1 MSKRTRASDVFLSY
15 SPRNEMLAAQVKARL
30 ADEGLL
36 VVSPRDLGNGRQLA
50 SRFREAIAESQA
62 MVVIV
67 SEPYVLPTNLV
78 IEVGAAL
85 AWEKPIFVL
94 ASNAD
99 PESLPAFLQEG
110 KVFSYQSLDAVID
123 SILQSKLELSERETQ
138 WLKQWYEDRKV
149 PLDQLMA
156 RPALLDDLS
165 ARFAKT

>member
-1 MSKRTRASDVFLSY
+1 M
-15 SPRNEMLAAQVKARL
+15 
-30 ADEGLL
+30 
-36 VVSPRDLGNGRQLA
+36 
-50 SRFREAIAESQA
+50 
-62 MVVIV
+62 
-67 SEPYVLPTNLV
+67 
-78 IEVGAAL
+78 
-85 AWEKPIFVL
+85 

-165 ARFAKT
+165 ARFAKTWDRAVAAERLLSEMLRLRKQGKWQPLRRKGSA